1 MYCYTNC
8 CWVANCHRLSVI
20 YMICIYLIKCS
31 REGGG
36 RSLGSDERLERGEGL
51 QAAPRLA
58 VGGVLL
64 GDQLR
69 EGEGRQLTH
78 MRGGAW
84 E

>member
-1 MYCYTNC
+1 
-8 CWVANCHRLSVI
+8 
-20 YMICIYLIKCS
+20 MIHDMYLIKCS

-36 RSLGSDERLERGEGL
+36 RSLGSNERLERREGL
-51 QAAPRLA
+51 QTPPRLT

-64 GDQLR
+64 GNQLR
-69 EGEGRQLTH
+69 EGRGRQLTH